1 MNARFQVLHVEDDE
15 LEVLNV
21 QRSMRQFAAVADI
34 TVARDGI
41 EALDLLRAED
51 FNLHGLVILLDICL
65 PRMGGFEFLRV
76 LRSDPRLQHL
86 PVVVLSTSDHES
98 DKAAAYQLNVAGYLV
113 KPINA
118 ERFSRSMAAFA
129 AYWSSSELL

>member
-21 QRSMRQFAAVADI
+21 QRSMRQFDAVADI

-41 EALDLLRAED
+41 EALDLLRGED

-76 LRSDPRLQHL
+76 VRADPKLQHL
-86 PVVVLSTSDHES
+86 PVVVLSTSDHED
-98 DKAAAYQLNVAGYLV
+98 DKTAAYRLNVAGYLV
-113 KPINA
+113 KPISA

-129 AYWSSSELL
+129 AYWASSELL